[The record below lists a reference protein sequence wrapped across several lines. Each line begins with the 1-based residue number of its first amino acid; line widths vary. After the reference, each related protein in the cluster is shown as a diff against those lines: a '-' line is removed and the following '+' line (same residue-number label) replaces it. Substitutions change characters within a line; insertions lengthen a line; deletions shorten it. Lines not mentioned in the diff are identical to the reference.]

1 MGYNAV
7 PWVHDSP
14 SEGRNQRSTRA
25 SEEDV
30 SSSES
35 CAGLKRACH
44 TQCEWAACSAR
55 GRAVFL
61 LAPEEYE
68 ILLWAVS
75 RQSILAIA
83 IR

>member
-1 MGYNAV
+1 MGYKIISWV
-7 PWVHDSP
+7 PDSP

-25 SEEDV
+25 SEDDV

-55 GRAVFL
+55 GCAGFL
-61 LAPEEYE
+61 PAPE
-68 ILLWAVS
+68 
-75 RQSILAIA
+75 QSSSLF
-83 IR
+83 